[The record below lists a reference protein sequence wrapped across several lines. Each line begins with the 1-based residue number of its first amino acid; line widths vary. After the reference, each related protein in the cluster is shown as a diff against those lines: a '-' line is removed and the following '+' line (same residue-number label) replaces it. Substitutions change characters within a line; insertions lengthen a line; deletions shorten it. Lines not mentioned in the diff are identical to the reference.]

1 MRVLITGGAGKVAAL
16 LRTRLTGHTL
26 RLFDIREPDPV
37 PADGPQTAARRAEEV
52 VLGSVDDPDAV
63 ARACEGVDGV
73 VHLGG
78 LAKEATFED
87 VLRINAYGTWC
98 VLEGARRAGARVVLA
113 SSTHAAGFTD
123 SREAPP
129 GGLPADTPPRP
140 DTMYGWSKVA
150 GEAAA
155 RLYVDRFGMD
165 IVCLRIGMWVGTPP
179 GLRGLAMWLS
189 PDDGARLV
197 HAALTVPSPRFR
209 TVWGI
214 SRNTR
219 RYCSL
224 AEGEAIGY
232 FPQDDAETY
241 AAELI
246 AKHGEPDFAA
256 IPELYR
262 LGGAWCEIPLGRPPT
277 PR

>member
-1 MRVLITGGAGKVAAL
+1 MARGASMRVLITGGAGKVAAL
-16 LRTRLTGHTL
+16 LRTRLRGHTL
-26 RLFDIREPDPV
+26 RLFDIQEPKPV
-37 PADGPQTAARRAEEV
+37 PADCAGAAGTAEEV

-78 LAKEATFED
+78 LAKEAALED
-87 VLRINAYGTWC
+87 VLRVNVYGTWC

-123 SREAPP
+123 ARDAPP

-150 GEAAA
+150 GEAAG
-155 RLYVDRFGMD
+155 RLYADRFGLD
-165 IVCLRIGMWVGTPP
+165 VVCLRIGMWVGTPP

-197 HAALTVPSPRFR
+197 QAALTVPSPGFR
-209 TVWGI
+209 
-214 SRNTR
+214 
-219 RYCSL
+219 
-224 AEGEAIGY
+224 
-232 FPQDDAETY
+232 
-241 AAELI
+241 
-246 AKHGEPDFAA
+246 
-256 IPELYR
+256 
-262 LGGAWCEIPLGRPPT
+262 
-277 PR
+277 